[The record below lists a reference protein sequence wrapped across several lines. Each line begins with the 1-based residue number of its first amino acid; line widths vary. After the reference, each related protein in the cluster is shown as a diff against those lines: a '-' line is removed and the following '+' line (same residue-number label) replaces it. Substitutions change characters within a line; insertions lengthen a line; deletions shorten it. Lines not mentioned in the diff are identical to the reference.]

1 MKKREGFLQHC
12 FKKNRFELNK
22 HTKGDAGFT
31 LSELL
36 VVIALM
42 ALITSMV
49 FTFVGPARRK
59 ANDARRKADLRQIN
73 SAMELCYDK
82 DTCVGLEKYPDTD
95 AGPDTLDS
103 IGIFMLRV
111 PDDPLDMDPY
121 YHYTWTNGTDSY
133 YCVYV
138 KSESMFNTWFCASNK
153 GSYSKTESGGYT
165 PSNSNC
171 CGPNVM
177 E

>member
-1 MKKREGFLQHC
+1 MKKRKGR
-12 FKKNRFELNK
+12 NRKFVWTPTLK
-22 HTKGDAGFT
+22 SGAGFT

-95 AGPDTLDS
+95 AGPDTLGS

-121 YHYTWTNGTDSY
+121 YHYTWTNGTNSY

-153 GSYSKTESGGYT
+153 GVYSKTESGYT
-165 PSNSNC
+165 PSNSDC
-171 CGPNVM
+171 CGSNVM